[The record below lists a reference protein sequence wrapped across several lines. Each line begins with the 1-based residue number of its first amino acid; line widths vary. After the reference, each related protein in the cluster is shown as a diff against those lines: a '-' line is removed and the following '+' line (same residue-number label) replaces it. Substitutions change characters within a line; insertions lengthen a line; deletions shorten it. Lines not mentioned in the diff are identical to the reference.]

1 MEYASIGGTIDGKKI
16 GTRCGENVDNSGA
29 DVGGDLLDL
38 DEAIEP
44 IDDSLSLR
52 ARVEASWMREEEG
65 RGDNFGHSRLLVATM
80 TGK

>member
-16 GTRCGENVDNSGA
+16 GTRCGANVDNSGA

-52 ARVEASWMREEEG
+52 ARVAAS
-65 RGDNFGHSRLLVATM
+65 
-80 TGK
+80 